1 MNYEKIGEFIAEK
14 RKKKNLT
21 QAELAKKL
29 GVTDKA
35 VSKWERGLG
44 CPDISILEI
53 LAKELDVSVLELLK
67 GRKIE
72 NEVIKVTEA
81 DDYVK
86 DTFKVSKHLFNKES
100 KKRVS
105 IILMS
110 ISILIVI
117 IMCIFNI
124 NTYRRL
130 AKKEVVELSFIYE
143 EDYLEEPYTSFN
155 ERKELL
161 KKYANLVEHNKGSLT
176 DEEQGYLLTFLNNLY
191 EYYDKAFM
199 FNIAD
204 GTKLSFN
211 DIYVNLEHDFTDF
224 EYPQTLPVMRTYIKY
239 VSDKYPEDLREAIYD
254 MRESEQYFL
263 NLYDNKFRSQLQ
275 FEIEETGFD
284 SVEYIYHNIIQG
296 QMRVLKPY
304 LEMVEGI
311 MKEAGIHE

>member
-199 FNIAD
+199 FDSKNQSVYNVFVKGNAVCAGFAKASQLIFSQIGIKSYIVQGVSTGEHMWNI
-204 GTKLSFN
+204 
-211 DIYVNLEHDFTDF
+211 V
-224 EYPQTLPVMRTYIKY
+224 EYK
-239 VSDKYPEDLREAIYD
+239 DKYY
-254 MRESEQYFL
+254 Y
-263 NLYDNKFRSQLQ
+263 
-275 FEIEETGFD
+275 FD
-284 SVEYIYHNIIQG
+284 STASVSIDESYEEYHYWGLDQSYLNSYNAHHDDWYPTIQATN
-296 QMRVLKPY
+296 MFK
-304 LEMVEGI
+304 I
-311 MKEAGIHE
+311 K